1 MVQVIPSPQI
11 SNIADLQKYNV
22 NLQEFEQIRQ
32 SLYDSAIYPAAGATS
47 LRFFQQPIG
56 QDGKTLED
64 TNLQLAGQLPT
75 NQLFLVEDVQL
86 LFFPNFDGAVTNPDD
101 QPAVFGAQAAAQQI
115 NDVYEFA
122 QAGALRFE
130 IGSKDYLREAPLQ
143 VFPAKTKFHV
153 EGALA
158 DSSTGAA
165 DAQSRIGFA
174 YTCGVPYLLNP
185 PLLLIENQNFGVE
198 ILYPN
203 GVRPLPSAA
212 DAKVFCK
219 FGGILFRRAQ

>member
-1 MVQVIPSPQI
+1 MVQMIPRPDI

-32 SLYDSAIYPAAGATS
+32 SLYDSVTYPAAGATS
-47 LRFFQQPIG
+47 LRFFQLPIG
-56 QDGKTLED
+56 QAGKTLED

-86 LFFPNFDGAVTNPDD
+86 LFFPNFDEGTPAN
-101 QPAVFGAQAAAQQI
+101 QPAAYGTPQAANII

-153 EGALA
+153 EGAL
-158 DSSTGAA
+158 S
-165 DAQSRIGFA
+165 DATTLSANGQSRIAFG

-185 PLLLIENQNFGVE
+185 PLLLIENQNFSVE

-203 GVRPLPSAA
+203 GVRALPSTQ